1 MEFAFLPSFPPELN
15 QAILFGLMLLAGI
28 CGGELLRR
36 GVGLPRVTGYVL
48 TGLLLGPSA
57 LNLISADLMAN
68 ARPIVDVAIGLVLYE
83 LGHRLD
89 LSWFRHNAWLL
100 AMAVAESLLTF
111 GAIFAA
117 MYYFDYSPLVCAL
130 AAAMGVATSPAI
142 VLLVSH
148 ELRTEGQLTERLMSL
163 TAINTAVA
171 AILIIVLLPWLHM
184 EHSATAMSTLL
195 HPVYVLAG
203 SLLLGFAIH
212 RGVVELARWLGKRE
226 DRQYILLIGAIV
238 LAVGLARALQL
249 SVVLALLAMGVLA
262 RNQDA
267 KRALLA
273 LQFGYGGQLF
283 LVVLFV
289 FAGASLNFS
298 GWREAGTAIA
308 VFLVVRFVAK
318 ALAISIFSTAS
329 ALRLGSALP
338 LAAALLPMSEIA
350 WLMMHDTVTIYP
362 DFGPELT
369 SLLLGALALSELVAP
384 IVTGLALRR
393 SDEAHPE
400 GELSR
405 V

>member
-1 MEFAFLPSFPPELN
+1 MEFTFLPSFPPELN
-15 QAILFGLMLLAGI
+15 PAILFGLMLLAGI
-28 CGGELLRR
+28 AGGELLRR

-48 TGLLLGPSA
+48 TGLLLGPAA
-57 LNLISADLMAN
+57 LNLISAELMTH

-100 AMAVAESLLTF
+100 VTAIAESALTF
-111 GAIFAA
+111 CAIFAGL
-117 MYYFDYSPLVCAL
+117 YYFDYSLLVCAL

-163 TAINTAVA
+163 TAVNTAVA
-171 AILIIVLLPWLHM
+171 AVLLIVLLPWLHM
-184 EHSATAMSTLL
+184 QHAASAVSTML
-195 HPVYVLAG
+195 HPIYVLCG
-203 SLLLGFAIH
+203 SFVLGFIIH
-212 RGVVELARWLGKRE
+212 RAVVELARWLGKRE

-238 LAVGLARALQL
+238 LAVGLARALHL

-273 LQFGYGGQLF
+273 MQFGYGGQLF

-289 FAGASLNFS
+289 YAGASLDFS
-298 GWREAGTAIA
+298 GWREAGAAIV
-308 VFLVVRFVAK
+308 VFLLLRFAAK
-318 ALAISIFSTAS
+318 AVAITAFSAAS
-329 ALRLGSALP
+329 ALRPGSALW

-350 WLMMHDTVTIYP
+350 WLMMHDTVAIYP

-369 SLLLGALALSELVAP
+369 ALLLGALALSELLAP

-393 SDEAHPE
+393 ADEAHPE

>member
-1 MEFAFLPSFPPELN
+1 
-15 QAILFGLMLLAGI
+15 MLLAGI

-36 GVGLPRVTGYVL
+36 GIGLPRVTGYVL

-57 LNLISADLMAN
+57 FNLISAELMLH

-89 LSWFRHNAWLL
+89 LSWFKHNAWLL
-100 AMAVAESLLTF
+100 VTAIAESVLTF
-111 GAIFAA
+111 CAIFAG
-117 MYYFDYSPLVCAL
+117 MYYFAYSPLVCAL
-130 AAAMGVATSPAI
+130 AAAMGVATSPAV

-148 ELRTEGQLTERLMSL
+148 ELRTEGQLTARLMSL
-163 TAINTAVA
+163 TAVNTAVA
-171 AILIIVLLPWLHM
+171 AVLLVVLLPWLHM
-184 EHSATAMSTLL
+184 EHATSVMGTLL
-195 HPVYVLAG
+195 HPLYVLIG
-203 SLLLGFAIH
+203 SCVLGFGIH

-238 LAVGLARALQL
+238 LAVGLARALHL

-267 KRALLA
+267 RRALLA

-289 FAGASLNFS
+289 FAGASLDFS
-298 GWREAGTAIA
+298 GWREASAAIIA
-308 VFLVVRFVAK
+308 FLLLRFAAK
-318 ALAISIFSTAS
+318 ALAINTFGSAS
-329 ALRLGSALP
+329 GLRRGSALW
-338 LAAALLPMSEIA
+338 LSLALLPMSEIA
-350 WLMMHDTVTIYP
+350 WLMMQDTVMIYP

-393 SDEAHPE
+393 ADEAHPE
-400 GELSR
+400 GEMSR
-405 V
+405 A